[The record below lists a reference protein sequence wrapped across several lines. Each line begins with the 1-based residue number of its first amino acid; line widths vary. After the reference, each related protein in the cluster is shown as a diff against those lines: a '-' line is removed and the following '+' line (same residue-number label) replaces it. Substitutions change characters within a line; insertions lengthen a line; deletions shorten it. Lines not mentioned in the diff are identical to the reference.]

1 MEWKKGNTFGTTA
14 FTSYGLFWL
23 TLVGIIMI
31 PKTEEYAVF
40 LTESL
45 PFAIYLFMWGLFT
58 LVMFIGTLKGSKALS
73 VVFLALAILFFLLAA
88 GNYLGAEGAGAGI
101 LRIAGYEGIFTGLAA
116 IYTGLGQVL
125 NEAYGRKIVP
135 L

>member
-1 MEWKKGNTFGTTA
+1 
-14 FTSYGLFWL
+14 
-23 TLVGIIMI
+23 
-31 PKTEEYAVF
+31 
-40 LTESL
+40 
-45 PFAIYLFMWGLFT
+45 MWGLFT

-125 NEAYGRKIVP
+125 NEGV
-135 L
+135 